1 MDYGKEFRKFAKSEG
16 ISSLSLDKYES
27 SLTPYILE
35 EREMRVTQMDI
46 FSRLRRE
53 RRLWVSGPVV

>member
-1 MDYGKEFRKFAKSEG
+1 MDYGKEFRKFVKSEG

-35 EREMRVTQMDI
+35 E
-46 FSRLRRE
+46 E
-53 RRLWVSGPVV
+53 R